1 VGQLPPVVWL
11 AAIAVALVVCA
22 LCVGTAVL
30 VTRAPARRRIA
41 RWRATLLLELIA
53 AAAVPWLIVLFAPI
67 AIRVSIHGLA
77 QLVGWILVALLAF
90 ALLVL
95 LPLAAVASSLVW
107 WTARRTRI
115 AASRGDPPSEPFS

>member
-1 VGQLPPVVWL
+1 MGELPPVVWL
-11 AAIAVALVVCA
+11 AAIAAALVVCV

-53 AAAVPWLIVLFAPI
+53 AAVVPWLIVLFAPI
-67 AIRVSIHGLA
+67 EIRVSIHGLA

-115 AASRGDPPSEPFS
+115 AASRDDPPSEPFS